1 MGKNLQSRRLVVIL
15 HADIVGST
23 LLVQLDEAIAHSRF
37 QTAFSDFSKIIKAY
51 GGVAHEIRGD
61 ALVAE
66 FELTTDA
73 VNAAL
78 AFQAQN
84 LKTNKSYKDDIK
96 PQLRIGISLG
106 EVIIA
111 DKTITG
117 SGVVMAQR
125 LEQLADPGGIVVH
138 SSVSDTAPKR
148 MPYWFEALGE
158 QALKGFDEPVR
169 CSAVSLRQGESIPKP
184 EIKATPKTAKPAISR
199 TTKAGMSLLG
209 IMMLALIGIGTLIL
223 LDKPPGMETIDY
235 LTEKTEQTYSRLQ
248 VRFEWIPVLFHKEG
262 SGNKVGQQ
270 QVKGEKLSIVEVDG
284 KAENERV
291 AREKLISGG
300 SEQETEAKRA
310 AEQALVLAQLEL
322 EARQRANEK
331 EIQLQAERER
341 KAEAERIAQQEKI
354 EAETKRQRQEQLA
367 REQAEAKKQAEL
379 KRKQTEE
386 KRLAELKRKE
396 VEAKRKAELKRKEAE
411 AKRQAEL
418 KRKEAEK
425 KRLAELKRKEAEE
438 KRKAELERKA
448 EEERRRAELK
458 RLEEE
463 RQNRILSLLS
473 EADLYFDN
481 GDYTNAQVQYRKVL
495 ALNPAEAE
503 KQRAMQRMENTEV
516 ALLVMKRS
524 DLILLFHD
532 VRGTYSSEISYFGRA
547 LVKYQQILGR
557 RSKIEVVLKQNKDK
571 IVGVFSGERSGD
583 IEGIL
588 DGDILKFKWWVT
600 DLNGQSGSG
609 EWKVTNKGLKLNG
622 TWKYRNAPQGT
633 WNLTRIE

>member
-23 LLVQLDEAIAHSRF
+23 MLVQLDEAIAHNRF

-73 VNAAL
+73 VNASL

-84 LKTNKSYKDDIK
+84 LKANKTYKDDIK
-96 PQLRIGISLG
+96 PYLRIGISLG

-138 SSVSDTAPKR
+138 SSISDTTPKR
-148 MPYWFEALGE
+148 MPYWFETLGE
-158 QALKGFDEPVR
+158 QALKGFDDPVR
-169 CSAVSLRQGESIPKP
+169 CFAVSLRQGESIPKP
-184 EIKATPKTAKPAISR
+184 EIKVTPKTDKPAISK
-199 TTKAGMSLLG
+199 TSKVGMSLLG

-262 SGNKVGQQ
+262 SGSIVGQQ
-270 QVKGEKLSIVEVDG
+270 QVTDEKLSIVEVDG

-322 EARQRANEK
+322 EAKQRAIEK
-331 EIQLQAERER
+331 EKQLQAERER
-341 KAEAERIAQQEKI
+341 KAETERIAQQKKL
-354 EAETKRQRQEQLA
+354 EADKERQRQEQLA
-367 REQAEAKKQAEL
+367 RQQAEAKKQAEL
-379 KRKQTEE
+379 KRKQAEE
-386 KRLAELKRKE
+386 KRLAELR
-396 VEAKRKAELKRKEAE
+396 
-411 AKRQAEL
+411 
-418 KRKEAEK
+418 RKEAEK

-438 KRKAELERKA
+438 KQ
-448 EEERRRAELK
+448 RAELA
-458 RLEEE
+458 RQEAE
-463 RQNRILSLLS
+463 RQNQILSQLS
-473 EADLYFDN
+473 TADLYFDN
-481 GDYTNAQVQYRKVL
+481 GDYTKAQINYQKVL
-495 ALNPAEAE
+495 ALNPAEA
-503 KQRAMQRMENTEV
+503 
-516 ALLVMKRS
+516 
-524 DLILLFHD
+524 
-532 VRGTYSSEISYFGRA
+532 
-547 LVKYQQILGR
+547 
-557 RSKIEVVLKQNKDK
+557 
-571 IVGVFSGERSGD
+571 
-583 IEGIL
+583 
-588 DGDILKFKWWVT
+588 
-600 DLNGQSGSG
+600 
-609 EWKVTNKGLKLNG
+609 
-622 TWKYRNAPQGT
+622 
-633 WNLTRIE
+633 

>member
-1 MGKNLQSRRLVVIL
+1 MGKDLQSRRLVVIL

-23 LLVQLDEAIAHSRF
+23 MLVQLDEAIAHSRF
-37 QTAFSDFSKIIKAY
+37 QSAFRNFSKIIKAY

-84 LKTNKSYKDDIK
+84 LKTNKTYKDDIK

-158 QALKGFDEPVR
+158 QVLKGFDEPVR
-169 CSAVSLRQGESIPKP
+169 CLAVSLRQGESIPKP
-184 EIKATPKTAKPAISR
+184 EIKVAPKTDKPTISR
-199 TTKAGMSLLG
+199 TSKVGMSLLG

-223 LDKPPGMETIDY
+223 LDKPPGMETTDY

-262 SGNKVGQQ
+262 SGTRVGQQ
-270 QVKGEKLSIVEVDG
+270 QVTDEKLSIVEVDG

-300 SEQETEAKRA
+300 SEQETEEKRA
-310 AEQALVLAQLEL
+310 TEQALVLAQLEL

-331 EIQLQAERER
+331 GKQLQAERER
-341 KAEAERIAQQEKI
+341 KAEAERIAQQKKIQAEK
-354 EAETKRQRQEQLA
+354 ERQLQEQKEQLA
-367 REQAEAKKQAEL
+367 RQQAEQEKKAELERKQA
-379 KRKQTEE
+379 EE
-386 KRLAELKRKE
+386 KRLAELKRK
-396 VEAKRKAELKRKEAE
+396 KAE

-418 KRKEAEK
+418 KRKEAEE
-425 KRLAELKRKEAEE
+425 KRLAELRRKEAEE
-438 KRKAELERKA
+438 KRKLELERKA
-448 EEERRRAELK
+448 EEERQRAELE
-458 RLEEE
+458 RLEAEK
-463 RQNRILSLLS
+463 QNRILSLLS
-473 EADLYFDN
+473 TADLYFDN
-481 GDYTNAQVQYRKVL
+481 GDYTNAQVHYQKVL

-532 VRGTYSSEISYFGRA
+532 VRGTYSSDITVTTAQAHGAKFAKS
-547 LVKYQQILGR
+547 KYL
-557 RSKIEVVLKQNKDK
+557 EVILKQNKDK
-571 IVGVFSGERSGD
+571 ITGTFSGRSSGE

-588 DGDILKFKWWVT
+588 DEDIIKFEWFVT
-600 DLNGQSGSG
+600 RDGNATLGSG
-609 EWKVTNKGLKLNG
+609 EWKVTNNGLSLTG
-622 TWKYRNAPQGT
+622 TWKARNYNSGGK
-633 WNLTRIE
+633 WDLTRIE